1 MKFEVTGWWYI
12 KEQTKAQKFNWTLVW
27 EKVFIDPE
35 TKTKYP
41 EAIGKNL
48 YNAGKLDIAG
58 YALFGEKVR
67 ETEKA
72 IQVTLSFW
80 NLNKAGRYVTDS
92 PIETKWK
99 TWIPK
104 SVLI

>member
-1 MKFEVTGWWYI
+1 MRFEVASWWYQ
-12 KEQTKAQKFNWTLVW
+12 KEQTKAQCFNWTLCW

-35 TKTKYP
+35 TEVTYT
-41 EAIGKNL
+41 EIAGKDL
-48 YNAGKLDIAG
+48 YDAGKLDIAG

-72 IQVTLSFW
+72 IQVILSFW
-80 NLNKAGRYVTDS
+80 NLNKAGRYVTDA
-92 PIETKWK
+92 PVEKRWK